1 MGEAIKQMLVEE
13 NRQDLVD
20 AWSEQLP
27 DSADAIKDEIEAQS
41 GAEDSEFAF
50 AELFF
55 VAIFCCC
62 SELK

>member
-27 DSADAIKDEIEAQS
+27 DSADAIKDELEAQS

-50 AELFF
+50 AELF